1 MAKQAQ
7 KDGLSAD
14 LTGLGGSAG
23 DGQLGDP
30 PGSGAGEYDEV
41 KQARKFVDLFSGC
54 GGLSLGL
61 SLAGMRGL
69 FAIERDEMAFETFST
84 NFIGDDSPEAYRFMW
99 PSWLDQ
105 RAWGIDEVLGEHKE
119 QLEQLSGEVE
129 VLAGGPPCQ
138 GFSHGQ
144 SDLSFF

>member
-1 MAKQAQ
+1 
-7 KDGLSAD
+7 LLAD

-23 DGQLGDP
+23 GRTLREALGKD
-30 PGSGAGEYDEV
+30 AGEFDEV

-69 FAIERDEMAFETFST
+69 FAIERDDMAFETFST

-99 PSWLDQ
+99 PSWLFICCSRQQSCVDSQ
-105 RAWGIDEVLGEHKE
+105 SKCDTGYVRSRHGNEL
-119 QLEQLSGEVE
+119 Q
-129 VLAGGPPCQ
+129 PPQ
-138 GFSHGQ
+138 P
-144 SDLSFF
+144 